1 MKMKPMLKYF
11 INSFCFLWISSVS
24 FAQNE
29 TIDTS
34 NKTSTDSIIF
44 QDKYG
49 LRFGVD
55 LSKFGRTAFETDYS
69 GFEVNADYRLGRR
82 LYVAGELGFEE
93 KTTKTDYLDSSAKGN
108 YFKAGIDYNLYNNW
122 LGMENLIIS
131 GLRFG
136 LSSFSQTRDRYTI
149 YDTNSQT
156 WTQIQNNESV
166 EFSNLTAAWVELIF
180 GLKAELFNNL
190 FLGFNVQLKARISEK
205 SPGNFEN
212 LYIPG
217 FGRTYDSSKV
227 GTGFSYTL
235 SYLLPI
241 YKKDR
246 VKKDDSEDTEQ
257 PLEE

>member
-1 MKMKPMLKYF
+1 MLKYF

-34 NKTSTDSIIF
+34 NKTSTESIIF

-69 GFEVNADYRLGRR
+69 GFEVNADYRLRRR

-122 LGMENLIIS
+122 YGTFAR
-131 GLRFG
+131 G
-136 LSSFSQTRDRYTI
+136 
-149 YDTNSQT
+149 
-156 WTQIQNNESV
+156 
-166 EFSNLTAAWVELIF
+166 
-180 GLKAELFNNL
+180 
-190 FLGFNVQLKARISEK
+190 RIS
-205 SPGNFEN
+205 
-212 LYIPG
+212 
-217 FGRTYDSSKV
+217 SKHDNIV
-227 GTGFSYTL
+227 KIYACNNATSTSISEFQIHL
-235 SYLLPI
+235 KPLLTMSFI
-241 YKKDR
+241 RNDN
-246 VKKDDSEDTEQ
+246 Q
-257 PLEE
+257 